1 MNHHDSEDDFLDALY
16 KQSATEK
23 PPVNIDQQILALAKE
38 THQPKQ
44 FVKIMNF
51 QRILSVAAVMVFAMY
66 IFFDVD
72 SKHSKF
78 IDEEL
83 SYPQNSLPMSS
94 SSPSSSEQQTE
105 WYEMNEEAPL
115 LKQRETKQ
123 AKKSTVK
130 ESAHFMADE
139 LSELSAQEASQNDLS
154 ARSAMPIKP
163 EALKKELAKDTQR
176 AENILKDIELLLESG
191 KKVEATIAYTHFKAV
206 FPDYPVPE
214 SLSEAFGNMPSP

>member
-72 SKHSKF
+72 SNHSKF

-83 SYPQNSLPMSS
+83 SYPQNNLPM
-94 SSPSSSEQQTE
+94 SSPSSSGQQTE
-105 WYEMNEEAPL
+105 LYEMNEEAPL

-123 AKKSTVK
+123 AKKSAEKDST
-130 ESAHFMADE
+130 HFMADE

-154 ARSAMPIKP
+154 AHSAMPIKP
-163 EALKKELAKDTQR
+163 EALKKELAKDTQS
-176 AENILKDIELLLESG
+176 AENMLKDIELLLESG